1 MNNLGFSKDSV
12 NIGDFRIKGE
22 GETLIIGNENGG
34 DGYILPT
41 EKGTEGQVI
50 TMNADNTTSFQDS
63 GASTIER
70 PIQNLFTM
78 LTPRTSYTTGNP
90 DPYQVSSSGSN
101 VIDTA
106 DFQVGDVIRVR
117 AEGYYVNTALN
128 PATSPCTIQ
137 HQWFISY
144 PNSSPSNET
153 LSTPVSFNG
162 SGGNWFNEIIFTWES
177 ATSVRITFNGK
188 INYNTGFAVSD
199 DVRALDWFVGGAAPP
214 GTERPKTA
222 GAPYYFYP
230 PPSLFE
236 IIGQNLTVSG
246 SGYAIATNYY
256 IDKMN
261 TDALVSGGGSPT
273 IDHLALSNLNAG
285 DAGHA
290 QFALLQGRSG
300 GQILSGG
307 ITPANFLTLKSH
319 TAGLNNIV
327 IKDLNTTFEKNI
339 DMNNNN
345 IDNVFEVNSA
355 NTLLLGNSTNDDEV
369 AINPNINSGVIAYAS
384 TGKKI
389 SLVADG
395 GNNVVN
401 IEPTKTDFL
410 NNIDMTGN
418 DINSVVNINIDDTGR
433 IENTNNG
440 YSLRNSRDGPTD
452 NIFIAP
458 TENIFFKSL
467 NLQSGVNIIFPFPNN
482 QIGHPFIGEKLQ
494 VLWVNSING
503 FTPVGGLFSGTSD
516 SLNVAATT
524 AEISIMPLTFV
535 GVGPAVP
542 PNGFSVGD
550 SFELKLSG
558 PFNSAN
564 SDTLTIRLKGGPT
577 ATTLLSTL
585 VVPLNASSGSVFQ
598 LTVFFQIRAIG
609 GAGVADIISDADLT
623 YNQSGAGGAFVGEQS
638 LSQNNTTFDTTVANI
653 LDVTAQFGSASASND
668 MTTRISKLQKTF

>member
-1 MNNLGFSKDSV
+1 MNSKGYTKDNIHKGNTKIV
-12 NIGDFRIKGE
+12 AGGIDVDGLIRIGDQS
-22 GETLIIGNENGG
+22 TGG
-34 DGYILPT
+34 DGYVLPAV
-41 EKGTEGQVI
+41 KGTEGQVL
-50 TMNADNTTSFQDS
+50 TMNADNTSSFQDS
-63 GASTIER
+63 GGTSGRVIKNLYTMIDRNASFSATPQDVYSTGYGSLDLGSIDNFPVGATIHLYTKGTWQTSGGLVPANFSLIINDGEPTSVTFDGPVLSMTNNNQRYFYNDLILQRTGTNQYKFKGTGLTSAGGSGDPATAIFYPASTFS
-70 PIQNLFTM
+70 PTTPFTSLDLRFTWTTTNSNFYP
-78 LTPRTSYTTGNP
+78 LTTTFIVDMILDSSLLITAPPAPTSH
-90 DPYQVSSSGSN
+90 
-101 VIDTA
+101 
-106 DFQVGDVIRVR
+106 
-117 AEGYYVNTALN
+117 TAL
-128 PATSPCTIQ
+128 TD
-137 HQWFISY
+137 
-144 PNSSPSNET
+144 
-153 LSTPVSFNG
+153 L
-162 SGGNWFNEIIFTWES
+162 
-177 ATSVRITFNGK
+177 
-188 INYNTGFAVSD
+188 
-199 DVRALDWFVGGAAPP
+199 
-214 GTERPKTA
+214 TA
-222 GAPYYFYP
+222 GD
-230 PPSLFE
+230 
-236 IIGQNLTVSG
+236 SG
-246 SGYAIATNYY
+246 HT
-256 IDKMN
+256 
-261 TDALVSGGGSPT
+261 
-273 IDHLALSNLNAG
+273 
-285 DAGHA
+285 

-307 ITPANFLTLKSH
+307 LTNLHNLTLKSH
-319 TAGLNNIV
+319 SAGINNIV
-327 IKDLNTTFEKNI
+327 IKDLNTSFEKNI